1 MLRHIILVTA
11 MLLLLYRTLCIVLQ
25 RLQYGESS
33 VEKQQQQLCD
43 EGSEADQLGND
54 SAGHQQAE
62 LLYEQRLQQEEELEV
77 QCGGLHR
84 R

>member
-1 MLRHIILVTA
+1 MILFTTGHV
-11 MLLLLYRTLCIVLQ
+11 
-25 RLQYGESS
+25 
-33 VEKQQQQLCD
+33 LCD
-43 EGSEADQLGND
+43 EGSEADQQGED

-62 LLYEQRLQQEEELEV
+62 LLYEQRSQQEEEELEV